1 MKRMYYYLFSLFF
14 ALSLRTIHAQEE
26 SNKSASFGKT
36 HFIIGLPKEE
46 YKEQKSLPQKEDQKN
61 IPSWAHSSKPIRQ
74 AFFSPD
80 DDIKKILLDLIAHEE
95 KDIKISIFMLTD
107 KTIAQ
112 ALIDA
117 KNRGVDIEI
126 IADGAC
132 NKDRFSKIKLL
143 QDAGIKV
150 YVYQAQGNTVF
161 NEIMHHK
168 FVIFKQN
175 IHQKSL
181 LWTGSFNFTKSA
193 NDRNHENVLVIEES
207 AVVDQYSKKF
217 EELKQ
222 LIHKNKNSKEDHS
235 KITQTKQCLQKVKRE
250 FKNCGRKVIKNI
262 LT

>member
-1 MKRMYYYLFSLFF
+1 MKRIYYLFLLFF
-14 ALSLRTIHAQEE
+14 TLSLYTQQEP
-26 SNKSASFGKT
+26 NKPASFGKT

-61 IPSWAHSSKPIRQ
+61 IPSWAQSTKPIRQ

-80 DDIKKILLDLIAHEE
+80 DDIKKILLNLIAHEE
-95 KDIKISIFMLTD
+95 KDIKVSIFMLTD

-117 KNRGVDIEI
+117 KSRGVDVEI

-132 NKDRFSKIKLL
+132 NKDKFSKIKLL

-150 YVYQAQGNTVF
+150 YIYQARGNTVF

-207 AVVDQYSKKF
+207 AIVDQYAKKF

-222 LIHKNKNSKEDHS
+222 LIHKNKNKEDHP
-235 KITQTKQCLQKVKRE
+235 KITQAKQCLQKVRRE
-250 FKNCGRKVIKNI
+250 FKNCGSKVIKNI